1 MNYKDAFDILEINYI
16 QIDLQELTHDYL
28 KKQYK
33 KMALKHHPDKNGNTL
48 ESTEKF
54 KKINE
59 AYNFLKKE
67 LKNINNESNIGI
79 DYKDDN
85 FSSLYFDILKEF
97 MKTIFEGKY
106 NEVLSKIVKDII
118 EAGKKTSIKLFDDLD
133 KETSLNIYTFLS
145 NNRSVLHLSQDV
157 LDIVREIVCKKYD
170 NIEIYKL
177 NPSIN
182 DLFENNFYKL
192 YVNNELYLVPLWHN
206 EMYYDGSGCEIIA
219 ICEPELPENIKID
232 DDNNLFIEL
241 ELSIYHDLPD
251 MLINNTN
258 ISLEIANKFF
268 EIPLANLFLRK
279 EQFYKLKNQGITK
292 VKKDVYDIS
301 EKADIIVKI
310 KLI

>member
-145 NNRSVLHLSQDV
+145 NNRSVLHVSQDV